1 MKIRPWAEFT
11 SYLPDDHIEDGAQII
26 QLGGRSAAR
35 AIADMLALGGCE
47 VSEPIYLDEN
57 GWGLHITA
65 EKRRLWCQVTL
76 INGYVIVLEQNSWIA
91 EVLGRLHPAYLRVLR
106 QLGIALAG
114 DPRFHS
120 VRWYTSDELHTGA
133 PGAQSPVED

>member
-1 MKIRPWAEFT
+1 MKLRPWAAFT
-11 SYLPDDHIEDGAQII
+11 ADLPDDHIEDGTEII
-26 QLGGRSAAR
+26 QFGGKSVVR
-35 AIADMLALGGCE
+35 AIGDMLALDGHE

-76 INGYVIVLEQNSWIA
+76 IDGYVMVLEQNSWIA

-106 QLGIALAG
+106 ELGIALAG
-114 DPRFHS
+114 DPRFHD
-120 VRWYTSDELHTGA
+120 VRWYTSDELHTEAQGA
-133 PGAQSPVED
+133 VSPVEN

>member
-11 SYLPDDHIEDGAQII
+11 ADLPDDHIEDGGKIVQF
-26 QLGGRSAAR
+26 GGRSVAG
-35 AIADMLALGGCE
+35 AIGDMLTLKGCE

-76 INGYVIVLEQNSWIA
+76 IDGYVMVLEQNSWIA

-106 QLGIALAG
+106 QLGSALAA
-114 DPRFHS
+114 DPRFHT

-133 PGAQSPVED
+133 QGVPSPVDD